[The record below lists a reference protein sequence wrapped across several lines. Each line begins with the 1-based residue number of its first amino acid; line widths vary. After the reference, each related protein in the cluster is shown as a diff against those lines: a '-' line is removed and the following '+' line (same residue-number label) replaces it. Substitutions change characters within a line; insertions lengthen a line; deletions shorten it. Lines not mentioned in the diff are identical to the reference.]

1 MPGGSDRP
9 RLSVALQ
16 EAGQVVALHAGDRA
30 SGPLGRSRRS
40 LSIALTGGGGP
51 LPAVGRWGVS
61 SEGGPPIGVEQGA
74 GGGSGPPGVGGGGPG
89 EGGPRGMGAP
99 CRWGGA
105 GSRIWGG
112 H

>member
-40 LSIALTGGGGP
+40 LSIALTGGGEP
-51 LPAVGRWGVS
+51 LHAVARWVVS
-61 SEGGPPIGVEQGA
+61 SECGPLIGVEKAAKTA
-74 GGGSGPPGVGGGGPG
+74 GGSCRRRGGGEALAGADRT
-89 EGGPRGMGAP
+89 EGIGR
-99 CRWGGA
+99 
-105 GSRIWGG
+105 
-112 H
+112 

>member
-40 LSIALTGGGGP
+40 LSIALTGGDEP
-51 LPAVGRWGVS
+51 LPAGARWVVF
-61 SEGGPPIGVEQGA
+61 SERGPPIGGEEAAETAGGSLDRPGA
-74 GGGSGPPGVGGGGPG
+74 G
-89 EGGPRGMGAP
+89 EGLA
-99 CRWGGA
+99 
-105 GSRIWGG
+105 GG
-112 H
+112 HGQSGTGR